1 MKYKKLSEQVLV
13 ITGASSGI
21 GLTTAKMA
29 AKQGARVVLASR
41 DEESLQRAVDE
52 IRAEGGEAV
61 HVVADVANREE
72 VERIA
77 DKAVEAFGGFDTW
90 INNAGVSIYGRILDV
105 PTEDA
110 HRLFETNYWGVVN
123 GSLVAVP
130 RLLERG
136 GVLINTGSIVSD
148 RAIPLQGHY
157 SASKHAVKGFTDAL
171 RVELEEEGAPVAVV
185 LIKPAVINTP
195 YPEHAR
201 NYMENEPALPPPV
214 YAPEEVA
221 HAMLACAEKPKREV
235 TVGGG
240 GTMMSLMGKMTPRLG
255 DKYMEATMFSG
266 QQKDRP
272 ADPDRPD
279 ALYEPEP
286 GSGREHGDYPGHVM
300 RSSLY
305 TRAALNPGIAV
316 IVLSMIGLT
325 AALASKHRAAGTSG
339 SLGSS
344 GLDWE
349 R

>member
-1 MKYKKLSEQVLV
+1 MQYKKLSEQVLV

-41 DEESLQRAVDE
+41 DEESLRRAVDE

-72 VERIA
+72 LETVA
-77 DKAVEAFGGFDTW
+77 DRAVESFGGFDTW
-90 INNAGVSIYGRILDV
+90 VNNAGVSIYGRILDV

-136 GVLINTGSIVSD
+136 GVLINTGSVVSD

-157 SASKHAVKGFTDAL
+157 SASKHAVKAFTDAL
-171 RVELEEEGAPVAVV
+171 RMELEEEDAPVAVV
-185 LIKPAVINTP
+185 LIKPAAIDTP
-195 YPEHAR
+195 YPEHAK
-201 NYMENEPALPPPV
+201 NYMEAEPTLPPPV

-221 HAMLACAEKPKREV
+221 RTILACAERPKREV

-240 GTMMSLMGKMTPRLG
+240 GTLLGVMGKVAPRLG
-255 DKYMEATMFSG
+255 DKYMEATQFSG
-266 QQKDRP
+266 QKLDRP

-279 ALYEPEP
+279 ALWEPNR

-300 RSSLY
+300 QSSLY
-305 TRAALNPGIAV
+305 TRATLNPGIAI
-316 IVLSMIGLT
+316 IVLSMLGLT
-325 AALASKHRAAGTSG
+325 TALATRYRRQ
-339 SLGSS
+339 GSS
-344 GLDWE
+344 DWDF
-349 R
+349 